1 MTTIIVLL
9 ILTIVGTIFWT
20 IIFDMKLPAPF
31 DMRTCQGRDW
41 RRSFPKAS
49 KDDIRQFLLTFT
61 ESFGFDDQDKL
72 KFNPNDQLLDI
83 YRALNP
89 HKWQPDG
96 LEFESLSDKLKS
108 KYEVKLSD
116 IWCED
121 MTLGQLFQ
129 QVWQQDIH
137 YSRVAYKLNS

>member
-9 ILTIVGTIFWT
+9 IISIVGTALWT
-20 IIFDMKLPAPF
+20 LSIDQILPAPF
-31 DMRTCQGRDW
+31 DMRTRQGRDW

-49 KDDIRQFLLTFT
+49 KFEIRQFLLTFT
-61 ESFGFDDQDKL
+61 EAFAFDDQDKL

-83 YRALNP
+83 YRALYP

-96 LEFESLSDKLKS
+96 LEFEILSDILKS
-108 KYEVKLSD
+108 KYKVKLSE

-129 QVWQQDIH
+129 QVWQHGIH
-137 YSRVAYKLNS
+137 CSRA